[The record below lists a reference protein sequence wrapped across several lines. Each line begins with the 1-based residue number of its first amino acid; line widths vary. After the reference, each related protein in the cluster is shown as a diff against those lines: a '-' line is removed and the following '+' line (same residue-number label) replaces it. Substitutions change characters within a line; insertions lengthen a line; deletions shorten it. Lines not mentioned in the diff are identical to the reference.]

1 MVGPMSGTTGPFGGA
16 LSHDDGVTRE
26 ALPEALA
33 AALLATQGRAYTQP
47 VEAADAEMARVVF
60 FRFEAEGVRYEGDVS
75 RLQPWLLESPS
86 KAEALAALASV
97 GRCLVRLHERGI
109 VHGDLRAEMLRVDE
123 GGRVTLLV
131 PAHASA
137 PGAVLTAR
145 LHPGGAPAIAVGF
158 AAPEAAA
165 GAEVT
170 AATDVYGLAAIA
182 HAALTGYAPLGQ
194 LERTAARNL
203 SGFGAMVDGALRQV
217 PPMRPSMEVLA
228 DGLAKGASSWDS
240 AEALHSSAYRSAPH
254 GQAAMPGAAGAGAPD
269 ISPVLMLVLV
279 IGGLCA
285 FAGAVLLVVTTWDV
299 VGGFGRVATL
309 LGLAALSWGAGALA
323 GRYRIDAGVT
333 VGRGLAGLF
342 TTVAVA
348 YAFSQLD
355 EVGRLGL
362 LIGLTAGAFVG
373 GGMAEKRGAPLGGM
387 VLLALGSQLLWI
399 VGAQI
404 ISMSHVGDGP
414 GVIAALAAVVSLVT
428 YGLALLR
435 RAGPFGVLAAMDVAV
450 LCASLGAYLRTGS
463 VMGPA
468 AFALGVA
475 GLYALLAQVASWR
488 EAKSTALPMALGAGG
503 AAALSAF
510 VGGVV
515 MVDHWDTHGLLGAAW
530 PFVVAAVASVAV
542 AAKASSP
549 LKDAAAFVAGAIVVL
564 APTAEAMLRDELGF
578 TLFAVGVGG
587 AVLVAALWRPELKER
602 GEVRAEALLAGLFG
616 VMASPDARLL
626 HTIGEGRGEW
636 LAGDSGARW
645 VVMGA
650 VSAGLLATSY
660 AVTARVSRARYRLL
674 EVGALVQLYGLLT
687 LQVLAAHREAAPA
700 ALALGSSAGLL
711 ALGAVTR
718 RAAVLLIS
726 VAALIVNLWVQY
738 FARLEGVFPLSVRLV
753 GFGVGLLVG
762 GVLYEQQVKQRLSR
776 LKEWG

>member
-1 MVGPMSGTTGPFGGA
+1 MVGRMSGTTGPFGGV
-16 LSHDDGVTRE
+16 LSLDNGVTRE
-26 ALPEALA
+26 VLTEALA
-33 AALLATQGRAYTQP
+33 AALVATQGRAYTLP

-75 RLQPWLLESPS
+75 RLQPWRLESPS
-86 KAEALAALASV
+86 TAEALAALASV
-97 GRCLVRLHERGI
+97 GRCLGRLHERGI

-123 GGRVTLLV
+123 AGKVTVLV

-137 PGAVLTAR
+137 PGAVLKAR

-158 AAPEAAA
+158 AAPEAVE

-182 HAALTGYAPLGQ
+182 YATLTGQAPLGQ
-194 LERTAARNL
+194 VERTAARSL
-203 SGFGAMVDGALRQV
+203 SGSGALVDGALRQV
-217 PPMRPSMEVLA
+217 PPMRPSMETLVN
-228 DGLAKGASSWDS
+228 GLAKGAASWNS
-240 AEALHSSAYRSAPH
+240 EEALHSSAYRTAPH
-254 GQAAMPGAAGAGAPD
+254 GQAATPGVVGAGAPD
-269 ISPVLMLVLV
+269 ISPVLVLVLV

-285 FAGAVLLVVTTWDV
+285 FVGAVLLVVA
-299 VGGFGRVATL
+299 VGDAVGAAGRVATL
-309 LGLAALSWGAGALA
+309 LGVAALSWGAGALA

-342 TTVAVA
+342 ATVAVA

-362 LIGLTAGAFVG
+362 LIGLTTGAFVG
-373 GGMAEKRGAPLGGM
+373 GAMAGKRGAPLGGV
-387 VLLALGSQLLWI
+387 VLLALGSQLLWV

-414 GVIAALAAVVSLVT
+414 GVIAVLAAVVSLVT

-435 RAGPFGVLAAMDVAV
+435 RTGPFGVLAAMDVAV
-450 LCASLGAYLRTGS
+450 LCASLGAYLRTGT

-468 AFALGVA
+468 TFALGVA
-475 GLYALLAQVASWR
+475 GLYALLAQLAAWR
-488 EAKSTALPMALGAGG
+488 EAKSTALPMTLGAAG
-503 AAALSAF
+503 AAGLSALA
-510 VGGVV
+510 GGVV

-530 PFVVAAVASVAV
+530 PFVVAAAAAVAV
-542 AAKASSP
+542 VAKASSP
-549 LKDAAAFVAGAIVVL
+549 LKDAAAFVVGAIVVL
-564 APTAEAMLRDELGF
+564 APTSEAMLRDELGF

-587 AVLVAALWRPELKER
+587 AVLAAALWRPELKER

-626 HTIGEGRGEW
+626 HAIGEGRGEW
-636 LAGDSGARW
+636 LAGDSGGRW

-650 VSAGLLATSY
+650 VSVGLLVMSY
-660 AVTARVSRARYRLL
+660 AVTTRVSRARYRLL
-674 EVGALVQLYGLLT
+674 EVAALVQWFGVLT

-700 ALALGSSAGLL
+700 ALVLGSAGGLVAL
-711 ALGAVTR
+711 AVGTR

-776 LKEWG
+776 LKDWG